1 VIAEILLTFSVGAVA
16 LLLVLG
22 GIRKVVQPSDLA
34 LTLSF
39 LGVRAHPTQ
48 ASRLFGFVE
57 VMAGMAFAAAPWA
70 LGPQAAV
77 MALYLCFAGAAVLA
91 LYRGASIP
99 CNCGTLGSSARRLG
113 WPHVLQAAPVVV
125 LLVVLRMAEPVSV
138 ATGSVSAAVILSAIN
153 LLLAREL
160 VLRRRELRRQR
171 RALLEVNAAIAA
183 VQRPTKVAS
192 A

>member
-1 VIAEILLTFSVGAVA
+1 MISEILLTISVGTVA

-22 GIRKVVQPSDLA
+22 GIRKVVQPREIA
-34 LTLSF
+34 QTLRF
-39 LGVRAHPTQ
+39 LGVRARPAE
-48 ASRLFGFVE
+48 ASRLLGVVE
-57 VMAGMAFAAAPWA
+57 VITGVAFAAAPRA
-70 LGPQAAV
+70 PGVQAAV

-91 LYRGASIP
+91 LHRGASIP
-99 CNCGTLGSSARRLG
+99 CNCGTLGSTGRRLG

-125 LLVVLRMAEPVSV
+125 LLVVLRTAEPVSV
-138 ATGSVSAAVILSAIN
+138 ATGSARTAVILSTVN

-171 RALLEVNAAIAA
+171 RAQLEVNVAMAA
-183 VQRPTKVAS
+183 VQRPVEVAP